1 VEGAAVVTAGARLGR
16 WGNWLRNVFA
26 ATGAVVLLCMATPV
40 GYWWATWLA
49 GPWDDPGGDVLIVLG
64 ASVEDQRVISV
75 DTYRR
80 SLYAVLA
87 WRGGGFRKVVVCGN
101 GPAELMKEF
110 LVFSGIPAAAIVT
123 ESRSLSTRE
132 NAFRVSAL
140 LAGEPGRK
148 VLLTSDFHMFRA
160 HRVFRKARIDVI
172 PRPIP
177 DARSR
182 WLMFSQRWG
191 AIVDLGLE
199 SVKIGYYWAKGWI

>member
-1 VEGAAVVTAGARLGR
+1 MTRRARLG
-16 WGNWLRNVFA
+16 WFGNGLRNVLA
-26 ATGAVVLLCMATPV
+26 AAGALMVLLMVTPV

-75 DTYRR
+75 DTHRR
-80 SLYAVLA
+80 SLYALLA
-87 WRGGGFRKVVVCGN
+87 WQTGGFRKVVVCGN

-110 LVFSGIPAAAIVT
+110 LVFSGIPAQAIVA
-123 ESRSLSTRE
+123 ESGSQSTRE
-132 NAFRVSAL
+132 NALGASAL

-148 VLLTSDFHMFRA
+148 VLMTSDFHMFRA
-160 HRVFRKARIDVI
+160 WRAFRKARIDVA

-182 WLMFSQRWG
+182 WLIFSQRWG
-191 AIVDLGLE
+191 AIVDLGVE
-199 SVKIGYYWAKGWI
+199 SAKIGYYWAKGWI

>member
-1 VEGAAVVTAGARLGR
+1 MTAPARLGR
-16 WGNWLRNVFA
+16 WSGRLRNVLA
-26 ATGAVVLLCMATPV
+26 LIGAVIVLLMVTPV

-75 DTYRR
+75 DTHRR
-80 SLYAVLA
+80 SLHALLA
-87 WRGGGFRKVVVCGN
+87 WQTGGFRKVVVCGN

-110 LVFSGIPAAAIVT
+110 LVFSGIPAEAIMA

-132 NAFRVSAL
+132 NALRVSAL

-148 VLLTSDFHMFRA
+148 VLMTSDFHMFRA
-160 HRVFRKARIDVI
+160 WRVFRKARMDVA

-182 WLMFSQRWG
+182 WLLFSQRWG